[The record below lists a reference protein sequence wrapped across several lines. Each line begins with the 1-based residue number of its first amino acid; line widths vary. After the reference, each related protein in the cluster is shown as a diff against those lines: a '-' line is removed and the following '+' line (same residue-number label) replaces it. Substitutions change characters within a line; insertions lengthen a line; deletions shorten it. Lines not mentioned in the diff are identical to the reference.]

1 MKLDDQALPALAS
14 LPPLAH
20 ASTPASTPATAPL
33 RRIALISDHAS
44 PLAAPGSIDCG
55 GQNVYVAHLARELA
69 MAGHLVDVFTRR
81 DAIGQKQ
88 LVRWRDNIRVVNVP
102 AGPAH
107 HVPKEQLLPHVQ
119 AFARFTTR
127 FARHQ
132 SAMYDIV
139 HANFFMSGMVAQH
152 LKQTLGI
159 PFVIT
164 FHALGQVRRMA
175 QGAADAFPPARMRI
189 ETLLMQQADRV
200 IAECAQDRLDM
211 EQLYGASPARIA
223 VAPCGF
229 DPAELWPQDQLEA
242 RGLLGLAA
250 GKFTVLQLGRMVP
263 RKGVDTVIHA
273 TALLRS
279 HHGIDAQLLVV
290 GGDMHAGGRDGP
302 EMARLRAL
310 AGRLGI
316 LEHVRF
322 VGQKPRAELR
332 TWYSAADVFVTTPWY
347 EPFGI
352 TPVEAMA
359 CARPVV
365 GSEVGGIKSTVVDGS
380 TGFLV
385 PSRDPQA
392 VADRLATLQ
401 RNPVLARTMG
411 DAGLRR
417 AYRHYTW
424 RSVAQQVAAVYAA
437 VLAEVQT
444 SATVDLTQP

>member
-1 MKLDDQALPALAS
+1 MKLDD
-14 LPPLAH
+14 
-20 ASTPASTPATAPL
+20 AP
-33 RRIALISDHAS
+33 RTKRIALISDHAS
-44 PLAAPGSIDCG
+44 PLASPGSIDCG

-69 MAGHLVDVFTRR
+69 MSGHLVDVFTRR

-88 LVRWRDNIRVVNVP
+88 LVRWHENVRVVNVP

-132 SAMYDIV
+132 PALYDIV
-139 HANFFMSGMVAQH
+139 HANFFMSGMVARH
-152 LKQTLGI
+152 LKQMLGI

-164 FHALGQVRRMA
+164 FHALGQVRRLA
-175 QGAADAFPPARMRI
+175 QGADDAFPPARMRI
-189 ETLLMQQADRV
+189 ESMLMQQADRI

-211 EQLYGASPARIA
+211 EQLYGASPDRIA

-242 RGLLGLAA
+242 RSVLGLDSNR
-250 GKFTVLQLGRMVP
+250 FTVLQLGRMVP
-263 RKGVDTVIHA
+263 RKGVDTVIQA
-273 TALLRS
+273 IALLRS
-279 HHGIDAQLLVV
+279 QHGIDAELLVV

-302 EMARLRAL
+302 EIARLRAL
-310 AGRLGI
+310 AARLGV

-392 VADRLATLQ
+392 VAERLATLQ
-401 RNPVLARTMG
+401 RNPQLARSMG
-411 DAGLRR
+411 EAGLRR

-424 RSVAQQVAAVYAA
+424 RSVAEQVGAVYAA
-437 VLAEVQT
+437 VLAESQPE
-444 SATVDLTQP
+444 SPARAAIDLTQT

>member
-1 MKLDDQALPALAS
+1 MKLDD
-14 LPPLAH
+14 
-20 ASTPASTPATAPL
+20 AP
-33 RRIALISDHAS
+33 RTKRIALISDHAS
-44 PLAAPGSIDCG
+44 PLASPGSIDCG

-69 MAGHLVDVFTRR
+69 MSGHLVDVFTRR

-88 LVRWRDNIRVVNVP
+88 LVRWHENVRVVNVP

-132 SAMYDIV
+132 PALYDIV
-139 HANFFMSGMVAQH
+139 HANFFMSGMVARH
-152 LKQTLGI
+152 LKQMLGI

-164 FHALGQVRRMA
+164 FHALGQVRRLA
-175 QGAADAFPPARMRI
+175 QGADDAFPPARMRI
-189 ETLLMQQADRV
+189 ESMLMQQADRI

-211 EQLYGASPARIA
+211 EQLYGASPDRIA

-242 RGLLGLAA
+242 RSVLGLDSNR
-250 GKFTVLQLGRMVP
+250 FTVLQLGRMVP
-263 RKGVDTVIHA
+263 RKGVDTVIQA
-273 TALLRS
+273 IALLRS
-279 HHGIDAQLLVV
+279 QHGIDAELLVV

-302 EMARLRAL
+302 EIARLRAL
-310 AGRLGI
+310 AARLGV

-392 VADRLATLQ
+392 VAERLATLQ
-401 RNPVLARTMG
+401 RNPQLARSMG
-411 DAGLRR
+411 EAGLRR

-424 RSVAQQVAAVYAA
+424 RSVAEQVAAVYAA
-437 VLAEVQT
+437 VLAESQPE
-444 SATVDLTQP
+444 SPARAAIDLTQT

>member
-1 MKLDDQALPALAS
+1 MQLDDQTVSATAS
-14 LPPLAH
+14 LPLLA
-20 ASTPASTPATAPL
+20 PASAAV

-69 MAGHLVDVFTRR
+69 LAGHLVDVFTRR

-88 LVRWRDNIRVVNVP
+88 LVRWRDNIRVINVP

-107 HVPKEQLLPHVQ
+107 HVPKEQLLPYVQ
-119 AFARFTTR
+119 DFARFTTR
-127 FARHQ
+127 FATRLARQ
-132 SAMYDIV
+132 PQAGYDIV

-152 LKQTLGI
+152 LKQALGL

-175 QGAADAFPPARMRI
+175 QGVADAFPPSRMRI
-189 ETLLMQQADRV
+189 ETLLMQQADRI

-229 DPAELWPQDQLEA
+229 DPAELWPQDQPEA
-242 RGLLGLAA
+242 RALLGLDP

-263 RKGVDTVIHA
+263 RKGVDTVIQA
-273 TALLRS
+273 LALLRS
-279 HHGIDAQLLVV
+279 VHGIDAQLLVV
-290 GGDMHAGGRDGP
+290 GGDVRADGRDDP
-302 EMARLRAL
+302 EIARLRAL
-310 AGRLGI
+310 AQRLGI
-316 LEHVRF
+316 PEYVRF

-365 GSEVGGIKSTVVDGS
+365 GSEVGGIKSTVVDGG

-392 VADRLATLQ
+392 VAERLATLR
-401 RNPVLARTMG
+401 RNPLLARTMG

-437 VLAEVQT
+437 VLAEAQARAPI
-444 SATVDLTQP
+444 SLTQP